1 MSGLRETVNVIKTVQ
16 HQAHRGVG
24 DLILPYLV
32 AITAEIVKILYSL
45 HNVFILH
52 F

>member
-1 MSGLRETVNVIKTVQ
+1 MSGLRETVNVVKTVK

-32 AITAEIVKILYSL
+32 AITAEIVAK
-45 HNVFILH
+45 F
-52 F
+52 